1 MIDDE
6 IVRVIPPVEGAD
18 CVHLQ
23 RLFDGTCPDCGFV
36 DQERRVE
43 LAIKDREHA
52 ERVGAPSP
60 FTYLNGFTCKQ
71 LIAEVLRLEHA
82 AGRDREEWRR
92 RDMEIRRLTA
102 ERNEQARE
110 IAKIKDALI
119 AVVLRNP

>member
-1 MIDDE
+1 MSDE
-6 IVRVIPPVEGAD
+6 IVKVVPRVEGAD

-52 ERVGAPSP
+52 ERAGAPPP
-60 FTYLNGFTCKQ
+60 FTYLNGFTREQ
-71 LIAEVLRLEHA
+71 LVAEVLRLEHA

-92 RDMEIRRLTA
+92 RDEEIRRLTS
-102 ERNEQARE
+102 ERDDQARE
-110 IAKIKDALI
+110 IAKLKDALI
-119 AVVLRNP
+119 AAALRDV